1 MMFRPHYE
9 PSVLSVRCNKTQAEY
24 YCSYLFLNATT
35 ALAWRQMT
43 SRAHGH
49 ALIRLNLA
57 LVNSLLVTKLQLT
70 AHQPSRE
77 KDGHRLCL
85 CESESAK
92 ERVLRSSVC

>member
-1 MMFRPHYE
+1 MFRPHYE

-35 ALAWRQMT
+35 ALAWRQMA

-70 AHQPSRE
+70 ARQPPRE
-77 KDGHRLCL
+77 KDSHRLCL